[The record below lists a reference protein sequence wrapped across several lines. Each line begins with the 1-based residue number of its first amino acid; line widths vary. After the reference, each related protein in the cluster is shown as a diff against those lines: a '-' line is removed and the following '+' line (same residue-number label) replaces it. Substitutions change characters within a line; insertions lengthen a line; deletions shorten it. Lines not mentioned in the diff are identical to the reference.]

1 MSKYELTDEVIKY
14 GWTDKAVQAE
24 IGERFKQLR
33 LRRNITLE
41 VLHERT
47 LISVNTLKAL
57 ERGKGKLETMVVVL
71 REFGVLEELN
81 NFIAPAGISPVEL
94 MKLRGKTRIR
104 ASKTKKAVIQVSRHP
119 KWAAVLYDKKLH

>member
-1 MSKYELTDEVIKY
+1 MVEK
-14 GWTDKAVQAE
+14 GWTDKAVREE
-24 IGERFKQLR
+24 IGDRFKQLR

-81 NFIAPAGISPVEL
+81 NFIAPVGISPIEL

-104 ASKTKKAVIQVSRHP
+104 ASKTKKAAIQVSRNP
-119 KWAAVLYDKKLH
+119 RWAAVLYDKKLH